1 MSKVKTYNSK
11 DIIIALGTHAV
22 SGTADDSFITIE
34 PKGEGIKSKSG
45 CDGEVARAVDP
56 NRQYSVKISLLQMSD
71 TNKYLAGM
79 VKKDAENGGGTFPVL
94 IKDIKGGMVFT
105 ADTAW
110 VVKSPS
116 RGYGKDTTNREWE
129 IETGPAELLD
139 E

>member
-11 DIIIALGTHAV
+11 DIIIILGTHAV
-22 SGTADDSFITIE
+22 SGTADDSFVTIE
-34 PKGEGIKSKSG
+34 PKGEGVKSKSG

-56 NRQYSVKISLLQMSD
+56 NSQYNIKISLLQTSD
-71 TNKYLAGM
+71 TNKYLSAM
-79 VKKDAENGGGTFPVL
+79 VKKDADNGEGMFPVL
-94 IKDIKGGMVFT
+94 IKDIKGGMVFS
-105 ADTAW
+105 AESAW

-116 RGYGKDTTNREWE
+116 RGYGKDTTNREWN